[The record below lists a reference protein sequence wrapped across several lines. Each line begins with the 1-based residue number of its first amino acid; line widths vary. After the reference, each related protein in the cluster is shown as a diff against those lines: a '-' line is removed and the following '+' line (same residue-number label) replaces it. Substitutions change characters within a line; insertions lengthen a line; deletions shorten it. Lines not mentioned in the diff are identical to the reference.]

1 MIDWRPVPGF
11 EGQYEVSA
19 CGRVRRCAR
28 TLVRAN
34 GRRYRVAE
42 LELAQVSAG
51 HARCYRGVGMKVAPK
66 TNRVKLVHR
75 LVAQAFIPNPERLP
89 EVNHKNLDKCDN
101 RVENLEWTTKVG
113 NQAHAAKRGRF
124 HGLTN
129 PNARFKLQPCDV
141 ESIREDLRIGV
152 RTYDEIGA
160 RHGVSGSMV
169 GHIKRGTSW
178 ADPAEVFS
186 HVA

>member
-1 MIDWRPVPGF
+1 MIEWRPVVGF

-28 TLVRAN
+28 VVVQDN
-34 GRRYRVAE
+34 GHTYRVAQK
-42 LELAQVSAG
+42 ELAQVAAG
-51 HARCYRGVGMKVAPK
+51 HQRRYRGVGMKVARK

-75 LVAQAFIPNPERLP
+75 LVAQAFIPNPDGLP
-89 EVNHKNLDKCDN
+89 EVNHKNLDKYDN

-113 NQAHAAKRGRF
+113 NQEHAAKRGRF
-124 HGLTN
+124 HGMTN

-141 ESIREDLRIGV
+141 ESIREDLRLGG

-178 ADPAEVFS
+178 ADPAKVFA